1 MFIRLLTTSR
11 QPIVFSFVIFFLMIV
26 NVTETVGQSEKTDSR
41 PNFLIIM
48 ADDLDSRQLSS
59 YGGKNLQTP
68 HIDRLADEGMKF
80 NHMIASEAM
89 CVPTRASLFTGLY
102 PVRHGAYQNHKP
114 VRDDLKSVAHFL
126 KELGYSVGLTGKD
139 HVTQP
144 RHIFPFDIIPGFEP
158 NCVAETDDYFLDS
171 VAAYIQADDPYC
183 LFVMSANPHAPWT
196 VGNPD
201 EFNTDE
207 LTLPKHWVDTDLTRE
222 QFARYLAE
230 VRRLD
235 NQVGDVMQLLEKTDQ
250 LDNTIVI
257 FLGEQGA
264 QFPGAKWTL
273 YDQGQ
278 RSSMLIRWPGTIAEG
293 TETDALVQFEDITP
307 TLLEIAGGKAPE
319 KLDGRS
325 FMSVIRKPHTAFRPY
340 AFGIHNNIPEGPAF
354 PIRSIRDNRYKL
366 IVNLTPNTDYHIK
379 YMTDTTKSGQAYTS
393 WVKKGEAD
401 PLSKKLADRIVQ
413 HPALEFYD
421 LERDPDELENLADQP
436 AHRKRI
442 AKMKKELEGWMKE
455 QGDTGANL
463 DKPLK

>member
-1 MFIRLLTTSR
+1 MFVRLLTTSF
-11 QPIVFSFVIFFLMIV
+11 QPIVFTFLIFFLTII
-26 NVTETVGQSEKTDSR
+26 NVTESFGQSEKKSTR

-59 YGGKNLQTP
+59 YGGENLQTP

-114 VRDDLKSVAHFL
+114 VRNDLKSVVHYL
-126 KELGYSVGLTGKD
+126 HELGYRVGLTGKD

-144 RHIFPFDIIPGFEP
+144 REIFPFDIVPGFEP

-196 VGNPD
+196 VGNPE
-201 EFNTDE
+201 EFNADE
-207 LTLPKHWVDTDLTRE
+207 LVLPNHWVDTDLTRE
-222 QFARYLAE
+222 QFTRYLAE

-235 NQVGDVMQLLEKTDQ
+235 NQVGDVMQSLEHAGQ
-250 LDNTIVI
+250 LDNTVII

-273 YDQGQ
+273 YDHGQ
-278 RSSMLIRWPGTIAEG
+278 RSSMLIRWPGTITEG
-293 TETDALVQFEDITP
+293 LETDAIVQFEDIAP
-307 TLLEIAGGKAPE
+307 TLVEIAGGQVPSE
-319 KLDGRS
+319 LDGRS
-325 FMSVIRKPHTAFRPY
+325 FMSVIREPNTAFRPY

-354 PIRSIRDNRYKL
+354 PMRSIRDNRYKL
-366 IVNLTPNTDYHIK
+366 IVNLTPENAYHIK
-379 YMTDTTKSGQAYTS
+379 YMTDTSKPGLAYTS
-393 WVKKGEAD
+393 WVKKGEVD
-401 PLSKKLADRIVQ
+401 PMSKKLANRIVQ

-421 LERDPDELENLADQP
+421 LENDPDELVNLADQSVY
-436 AHRKRI
+436 RKRI
-442 AKMKKELEGWMKE
+442 AKMKKELELWMKE
-455 QGDTGANL
+455 QGDTGADL

>member
-1 MFIRLLTTSR
+1 MFVRLLTTPF
-11 QPIVFSFVIFFLMIV
+11 QPIFFTFLIFFLTII
-26 NVTETVGQSEKTDSR
+26 NVTESFGQSEKKGSR

-59 YGGKNLQTP
+59 YGGENLQTP
-68 HIDRLADEGMKF
+68 HIDRLAEEGMKF

-114 VRDDLKSVAHFL
+114 VRDELKSVVHYL
-126 KELGYSVGLTGKD
+126 KELGYRVGLTGKD

-144 RHIFPFDIIPGFEP
+144 REIFPFDIIPGFEP
-158 NCVAETDDYFLDS
+158 NCVAETDEYFLDS

-201 EFNTDE
+201 EFNADE
-207 LTLPKHWVDTDLTRE
+207 LVLPNHWVDTDLTRE
-222 QFARYLAE
+222 QFTRYLAE

-235 NQVGDVMQLLEKTDQ
+235 NQVGDVMQSLENADQ
-250 LDNTIVI
+250 LDNTIII

-273 YDQGQ
+273 YDHGQ
-278 RSSMLIRWPGTIAEG
+278 RSSMLIRWPGTITEG
-293 TETDALVQFEDITP
+293 VETDAIVQFEDIAP
-307 TLLEIAGGKAPE
+307 TLVEIAGGQVPSE
-319 KLDGRS
+319 LDGRS
-325 FMSVIRKPHTAFRPY
+325 FMSVIRDPNTPFRPY

-354 PIRSIRDNRYKL
+354 PMRSIRDNQYKL
-366 IVNLTPNTDYHIK
+366 IVNLTPENAYHIK
-379 YMTDTTKSGQAYTS
+379 YMTDTSKPGQAYTS
-393 WVKKGEAD
+393 WVRKGEVD
-401 PLSKKLADRIVQ
+401 PMSKKLADRIVQ
-413 HPALEFYD
+413 HPTLEFYD
-421 LERDPDELENLADQP
+421 LENDPDELVNLADQTVYQ
-436 AHRKRI
+436 KRI
-442 AKMKKELEGWMKE
+442 ARMKKELELWMKE
-455 QGDTGANL
+455 QGDTGADL